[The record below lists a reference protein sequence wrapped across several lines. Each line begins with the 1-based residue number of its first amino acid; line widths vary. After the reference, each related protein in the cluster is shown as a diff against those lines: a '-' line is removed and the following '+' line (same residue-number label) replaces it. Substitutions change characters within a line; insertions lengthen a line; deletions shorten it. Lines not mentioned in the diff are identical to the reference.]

1 MTTWKWTHEAGPQQ
15 PHSNL
20 RLASAEAP
28 PTLPA
33 AEVQEF
39 KLGSLTG
46 GQATFLLLRM
56 HYCQAGD
63 HAQALAVAGS

>member
-1 MTTWKWTHEAGPQQ
+1 MHGAGPQQ

-39 KLGSLTG
+39 KLGSLIG
-46 GQATFLLLRM
+46 KAELR
-56 HYCQAGD
+56 
-63 HAQALAVAGS
+63 